1 VAILGWEWARAGV
14 TGINQVANALNGRAR
29 LAGRASII
37 REASVARPTEASI
50 LKPTGLIP
58 NLTVICGTEPIMSRK
73 ISEAKH
79 KKKNEKLK

>member
-1 VAILGWEWARAGV
+1 MLF
-14 TGINQVANALNGRAR
+14 NGRAR

-50 LKPTGLIP
+50 LKPTELIP
-58 NLTVICGTEPIMSRK
+58 NLRVICGTGPIMSRK
-73 ISEAKH
+73 ISEAKR